1 MNCKA
6 PWLKYYNGIRQ
17 SLDYPD
23 VTLFKAVFDI
33 AEKYPDNTALLYM
46 GKAVSYKEFTQNVNV
61 IRCMLEDIGVKHG
74 DRVAVCLPNIPQAVY
89 LLYACDMMGAVA
101 SFLHPLSAVGEF
113 CKYITELEAEF
124 VFALDIHKEIFCDV
138 FSQIGTKTVVFT
150 SAADELGIVKR
161 LGYAF
166 SQRKKSASNAQFEK
180 FCCWRELLQK
190 ARKNKRAADF
200 VFYEKSADDTSV
212 VLFSGGTTGEP
223 KGVMLSSKGL
233 NAMAWQT
240 VEMSHCDV
248 RGKLMLAAMP
258 MFHGFGLGVCVHT
271 ALIHGAVCIL
281 VPRFTVKEYAK
292 LIKKHRPN
300 FIAGV
305 PTLFEALLR
314 EDELQNVDLSCLS
327 GVFSGGDSLPVELKK
342 KFDGFLKSHGASV
355 RIREGYGATE
365 CVTASCLTPYN
376 IEREGSIGIPF
387 PDTFYKICKAS
398 TTQELP
404 FCEEG
409 EICIHGP
416 AIMKGYLNSPEETE
430 KVLRL
435 HDDGLVW
442 LHTGDIGVI
451 DEDGFVYFKSRI
463 KRIIVSRGY
472 NVYPQNIE
480 RILDAHPAV
489 KRSCVV
495 GVSDSYKMQSVK
507 AFVVL
512 HQKADDKEKLR
523 AEISGY
529 CRQHIARYAIPSE
542 IEFVDSLPTTKAGKV
557 DYKKLEELSASVE

>member
-1 MNCKA
+1 MKNKA
-6 PWLKYYNGIRQ
+6 PWLKYYNGIRH
-17 SLDYPD
+17 SLEYPD
-23 VTLFKAVFDI
+23 VTLFEAVYDI
-33 AEKYPDNTALLYM
+33 AKKYPDNTALLYM
-46 GKAVSYKEFTQNVNV
+46 GKEVTYNEFAQNVNV
-61 IRCMLEDIGVKHG
+61 VRCMLEDIGVKAG

-113 CKYITELEAEF
+113 CKYFEELDAEY
-124 VFALDIHKEIFCDV
+124 VFALPMHKKAMKKAFAQTGERTVIFTD
-138 FSQIGTKTVVFT
+138 
-150 SAADELGIVKR
+150 AADELGLVKR
-161 LGYAF
+161 IAYDIL
-166 SQRKKSASNAQFEK
+166 QRKKHRETVVFEK
-180 FCCWRELLQK
+180 AFCWSELRKKAQK
-190 ARKNKRAADF
+190 CKGASSFDF
-200 VFYEKSADDTSV
+200 YKKSADDTSV

-240 VEMSHCDV
+240 VEMCRTDV
-248 RGKLMLAAMP
+248 NGKLMLAAMP

-292 LIKKHRPN
+292 LIKKYRPN

-327 GVFSGGDSLPVELKK
+327 GVFSGGDSLPAELKK

-365 CVTASCLTPYN
+365 CVTASCLTPYD

-387 PDTFYKICKAS
+387 PDTYYKICKAS

-404 FCEEG
+404 FGQEG

-416 AIMKGYLNSPEETE
+416 AIMKGYLNSPEETA
-430 KVLRL
+430 KVLRT

-480 RILDAHPAV
+480 RILELHPAV
-489 KRSCVV
+489 KQSCVV
-495 GVSDSYKMQSVK
+495 GVSDSYKMQSIK
-507 AFVVL
+507 AFVVPKGECEDTDIL
-512 HQKADDKEKLR
+512 KSDLTEH
-523 AEISGY
+523 
-529 CRQHIARYAIPSE
+529 CRQHIAKYAIPDV
-542 IEFVDSLPTTKAGKV
+542 IEFVSNLPLTKAGKV
-557 DYKKLEELSASVE
+557 DYKQLEKISAEK